1 VKLLQQPESVTG
13 EFEGRTAAEAVRFA
27 RQVLGDDVAVRC
39 WKTRRGGVAGFFAKE
54 AFVAGVTPP
63 EGAVKRV
70 KVSRGP
76 RPHESRRSGEAAI
89 GATVPAP
96 RLEPSEDAAAKPNL
110 AQLVEWT
117 EDEVV
122 LGSDPV
128 SGDPFSE
135 VLAEAQ
141 AAVNASRKLEQ
152 PGDSRP
158 IAFPFTQP
166 HEPIASPRLTGP
178 EMIAGLRSGL
188 IGMGVPVQYLPEEAA
203 CTFDGL
209 ARKLAELPARPAP
222 RQAGSVIVVVGARR
236 DVHPTAA
243 SLQRSLGLKAADVIV
258 VDPTDGDRRRVARRR
273 SAKKLSVVL
282 VEASL
287 RSRAVDAVASW
298 IDRLQPDYVLGA
310 VSATAKRSDVGS
322 WRTQLGRVD
331 ALALFGLADTAT
343 PGELMGELPIAL
355 IDGVEASI
363 LHWMLVLLTPIHE
376 HTP

>member
-1 VKLLQQPESVTG
+1 VKLLQQPEVGAG
-13 EFEGRTAAEAVRFA
+13 EFEGRTAAEAVQLA
-27 RQVLGDDVAVRC
+27 RQVLGDDAAVRC

-70 KVSRGP
+70 KVARAP
-76 RPHESRRSGEAAI
+76 RPGESRRRGAEAVDGTA
-89 GATVPAP
+89 AAP
-96 RLEPSEDAAAKPNL
+96 PSEPPEDTATQPTL

-122 LGSDPV
+122 LGPDPV

-141 AAVNASRKLEQ
+141 AAVNASRMLEQ
-152 PGDSRP
+152 PGEAPP
-158 IAFPFTQP
+158 IAFPYP
-166 HEPIASPRLTGP
+166 ERRPPIASPHLTGP
-178 EMIAGLRSGL
+178 ERIAGLRSGL
-188 IGMGVPVQYLPEEAA
+188 IGLGVPDQYLPEEAA

-209 ARKLAELPARPAP
+209 ARKLAELPTPP
-222 RQAGSVIVVVGARR
+222 VPGQAGSVVVVVGARR
-236 DVHPTAA
+236 DVQAA
-243 SLQRSLGLKAADVIV
+243 GDSLQRSLGLNAADVIV
-258 VDPTDGDRRRVARRR
+258 VDPTDSDRRRVARRR

-282 VEASL
+282 IEASL
-287 RSRAVDAVASW
+287 RSRAVDAVAGW

-310 VSATAKRSDVGS
+310 VSATAKRSDVES
-322 WRTQLGRVD
+322 WRTHLGRVD

-355 IDGVEASI
+355 IDGVDASI
-363 LHWMLVLLTPIHE
+363 VRWMLVLLAPIHE
-376 HTP
+376 HTA